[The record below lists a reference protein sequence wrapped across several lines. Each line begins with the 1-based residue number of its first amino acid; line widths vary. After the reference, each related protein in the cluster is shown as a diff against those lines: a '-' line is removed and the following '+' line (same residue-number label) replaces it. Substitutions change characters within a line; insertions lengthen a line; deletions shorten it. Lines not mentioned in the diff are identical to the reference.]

1 MFLTACVVFIL
12 ITCLHFDFF
21 PCVAV
26 SACICSFAC
35 VYDIILLGVF
45 RVCFDFDIYCP
56 FSSFGLLL
64 LIALLL
70 VLSHDVPCVVVFYT
84 IFFRVSSCMR
94 T

>member
-1 MFLTACVVFIL
+1 MFLAVCVVFIL

-45 RVCFDFDIYCP
+45 RVCFDFDIYC
-56 FSSFGLLL
+56 FF
-64 LIALLL
+64 L
-70 VLSHDVPCVVVFYT
+70 VWLVTTDCVVIST
-84 IFFRVSSCMR
+84 ES
-94 T
+94 